1 MNDFDSKLC
10 VASYD
15 NSNENI
21 DNYSDFEGYNE
32 NIKSAPRTS
41 KNLPCK
47 SCDMNF
53 DSYKEF
59 DSHNWEFH
67 KFKPFC
73 DICGKVFNM
82 RISIIKHKKLHETGK
97 SMKQLSCKIC
107 QIVYENFKDFDKH
120 NLEVHQIK
128 PSCDICGK
136 VFKQRKDLWNHKQ
149 EHKEEKTLSCEFCHI
164 DFNSYTSFDTHNLKI
179 HQINPSCD
187 ICGKVFSHRS
197 DIRRHRRKH
206 TGVKKT
212 LKCQDCG
219 RAFYEM
225 FYLKRHQE
233 KIHGK
238 ETYGNEG
245 SEHNNESENL
255 SCEEIGSLKNDK
267 VHSKT
272 EKIEKKEIREIE
284 LRESDTNMNSKTRKP
299 KNIPCITCH
308 MFFDT
313 YKDFDAHNW
322 DVHQT
327 KPSCDICGKFFSTR
341 KIITKHK
348 KLHANGQAQKQLP
361 CGICQMIFITYKDFD
376 DHNLEV
382 HKLKPSCD
390 ICGNIFKTRM
400 NLNKHKELHNEEES
414 PKQLTQEKNLLNKN
428 NESIDLSRTCTIC
441 QIKFITYKELDA
453 HNWEVHQIEIPCD
466 TCNQLFKNRKD
477 LWSHSRKEHKKEK
490 KKEKSFPCE
499 VCGKKFF
506 NMSHLK
512 VHHMVH
518 TDERPFLCNDCG
530 QGFRSAFQLKQHER
544 IHTGEK
550 PFVCELCNKR
560 FRLKE
565 ILNNHMRM
573 HTGEKPFSC
582 EDCGSSFKQR
592 CDLTIHKRIHT
603 GEKPYSC
610 ELCQKFFYSSSE
622 LTKHNKTSSHLNMI
636 KTPKVDEENDVME

>member
-1 MNDFDSKLC
+1 MNDLDSKLD
-10 VASYD
+10 VA
-15 NSNENI
+15 NSDDSF
-21 DNYSDFEGYNE
+21 DNYSDQEDYGE
-32 NIKSAPRTS
+32 NINSAPRTP

-47 SCDMNF
+47 PCDMIF
-53 DSYKEF
+53 DTYKEF

-67 KFKPFC
+67 KMKPFC
-73 DICGKVFNM
+73 NICGKLFKM
-82 RISIIKHKKLHETGK
+82 RISIIKHKKLHKTGK
-97 SMKQLSCKIC
+97 LLQQLYCKIC
-107 QIVYENFKDFDKH
+107 HTGYENFETFDKH
-120 NLEVHQIK
+120 NLKVHQIQ

-136 VFKQRKDLWNHKQ
+136 VFKQRSELWNHKQ
-149 EHKEEKTLSCEFCHI
+149 EHKQEKSLSCDICQI

-179 HQINPSCD
+179 HQLNPSCE

-238 ETYGNEG
+238 EIT
-245 SEHNNESENL
+245 ENTNL
-255 SCEEIGSLKNDK
+255 DYFDSDNISIEKNGFHKD
-267 VHSKT
+267 
-272 EKIEKKEIREIE
+272 EKIENKEIVGEIKR
-284 LRESDTNMNSKTRKP
+284 RESATIMNSRSRKP

-313 YKDFDAHNW
+313 FKDFDAHNW

-327 KPSCDICGKFFSTR
+327 KPSCEICGKFFSTR

-348 KLHANGQAQKQLP
+348 KLHVNGQAQKQIP
-361 CGICQMIFITYKDFD
+361 CDLCQMVFITYKDFD

-382 HKLKPSCD
+382 HKIKPSCE
-390 ICGNIFKTRM
+390 ICGNVFKTRM
-400 NLNKHKELHNEEES
+400 NLNKHKELHSEEES
-414 PKQLTQEKNLLNKN
+414 PEKPSQEKNLQNKTI
-428 NESIDLSRTCTIC
+428 EPVELSKTCINC

-466 TCNQLFKNRKD
+466 ICKQLFKSRKE

-490 KKEKSFPCE
+490 KNEKSFPCE

-518 TDERPFLCNDCG
+518 TDERPFLCNNCG

-550 PFVCELCNKR
+550 PYACELCNKR

-610 ELCQKFFYSSSE
+610 DLCQKAFYSSSE

-636 KTPKVDEENDVME
+636 KTPKVDAGSDVME